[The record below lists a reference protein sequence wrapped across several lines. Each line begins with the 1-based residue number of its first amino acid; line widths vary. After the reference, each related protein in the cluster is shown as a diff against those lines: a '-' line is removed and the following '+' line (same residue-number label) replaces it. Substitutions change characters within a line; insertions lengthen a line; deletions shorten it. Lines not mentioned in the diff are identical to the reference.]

1 MIKWTKWRSA
11 RTQTQ
16 SEPLG
21 VLRSLRTKQKIE
33 VENWYETHS
42 LNNEENGKWI
52 EDYIQRETTVLR
64 KRVEDAE
71 TAIEQGQED
80 KRNVGNTGLI
90 MGELEET
97 SEEMMAPV
105 GYSLSNL
112 ATADDDVN
120 GDDEDD
126 QDTVLGMPSEDD

>member
-1 MIKWTKWRSA
+1 M
-11 RTQTQ
+11 
-16 SEPLG
+16 
-21 VLRSLRTKQKIE
+21 
-33 VENWYETHS
+33 
-42 LNNEENGKWI
+42 
-52 EDYIQRETTVLR
+52 LR

-80 KRNVGNTGLI
+80 KRNVGNAGLI
-90 MGELEET
+90 MGEPEET

>member
-1 MIKWTKWRSA
+1 
-11 RTQTQ
+11 
-16 SEPLG
+16 
-21 VLRSLRTKQKIE
+21 
-33 VENWYETHS
+33 
-42 LNNEENGKWI
+42 
-52 EDYIQRETTVLR
+52 VLR

-80 KRNVGNTGLI
+80 KRNVGNAGLI
-90 MGELEET
+90 MGEPEET